1 MYKIISVKSFRQR
14 RIKNSR
20 ESGFEGS
27 LFEKRDFMIVHDHDN
42 LLKWSHKLALII
54 LTFRF
59 SNFLDWPGFLAFD
72 DFLWSFYDAEKSFR
86 LWSSIKMSLPTFLSN
101 QAHVRFV
108 RFTDFSKTRFWCHP
122 SSNSRFFIGW
132 TGYSEILILLFIFMI
147 HDDSSRTGGHSISN
161 PVSKDSINATI

>member
-1 MYKIISVKSFRQR
+1 MLFSNHLKWKLTEHFDSMVKIPDSLEPLIHSEMYQIISVKSFRER
-14 RIKNSR
+14 CIKNSR

-86 LWSSIKMSLPTFLSN
+86 LWSSIKMSLATFLSN
-101 QAHVRFV
+101 QAMS
-108 RFTDFSKTRFWCHP
+108 DLSDSP
-122 SSNSRFFIGW
+122 
-132 TGYSEILILLFIFMI
+132 IFLKQESDVTLAQT
-147 HDDSSRTGGHSISN
+147 H
-161 PVSKDSINATI
+161 AFL

>member
-86 LWSSIKMSLPTFLSN
+86 LWSSIKMSLPTFLPN
-101 QAHVRFV
+101 QAMS
-108 RFTDFSKTRFWCHP
+108 DLSDSP
-122 SSNSRFFIGW
+122 
-132 TGYSEILILLFIFMI
+132 IFLKQ
-147 HDDSSRTGGHSISN
+147 DSDVTLTQTH
-161 PVSKDSINATI
+161 AFL